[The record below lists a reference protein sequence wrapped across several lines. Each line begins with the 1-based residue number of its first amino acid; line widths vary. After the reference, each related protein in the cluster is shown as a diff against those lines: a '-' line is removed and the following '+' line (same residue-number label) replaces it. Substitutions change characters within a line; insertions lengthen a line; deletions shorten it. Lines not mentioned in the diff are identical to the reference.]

1 MRPSL
6 PSLPPALNALP
17 GPLLAA
23 LLLGVCTLGSAQA
36 AQRETQQETQQET
49 QRGPR
54 PGAAPVLE
62 VSEDGRDVIDRR
74 ARLLWPRCV
83 EGMHWNGKTCTGL
96 PELFT
101 HKQAQAL
108 AAERAKQE
116 GVRWRLPRVNE
127 MRRLISR
134 DIRPQGLSPELFPG
148 APRGWHW
155 TGTAAVNARPVN
167 PYNYS
172 NISGSAGTQLSA
184 QQAWAI
190 DLDSLE
196 TRPDMGRGNQLMVRL
211 VRPLPSAPPDEKA
224 EAPAR
229 PAPHRPDP
237 DEED

>member
-1 MRPSL
+1 
-6 PSLPPALNALP
+6 
-17 GPLLAA
+17 
-23 LLLGVCTLGSAQA
+23 
-36 AQRETQQETQQET
+36 
-49 QRGPR
+49 
-54 PGAAPVLE
+54 VLE

-108 AAERAKQE
+108 AAERAKQD

>member
-1 MRPSL
+1 M
-6 PSLPPALNALP
+6 
-17 GPLLAA
+17 
-23 LLLGVCTLGSAQA
+23 
-36 AQRETQQETQQET
+36 
-49 QRGPR
+49 
-54 PGAAPVLE
+54 
-62 VSEDGRDVIDRR
+62 
-74 ARLLWPRCV
+74 
-83 EGMHWNGKTCTGL
+83 
-96 PELFT
+96 
-101 HKQAQAL
+101 
-108 AAERAKQE
+108 
-116 GVRWRLPRVNE
+116 
-127 MRRLISR
+127 
-134 DIRPQGLSPELFPG
+134 
-148 APRGWHW
+148 
-155 TGTAAVNARPVN
+155 NARPVN

>member
-1 MRPSL
+1 MHSTTPLFL
-6 PSLPPALNALP
+6 PTLNALP
-17 GPLLAA
+17 RPLLAA
-23 LLLGVCTLGSAQA
+23 LLLGACMQ
-36 AQRETQQETQQET
+36 
-49 QRGPR
+49 GPAH
-54 PGAAPVLE
+54 AAPPQARGDAKAGATAMLE

-83 EGMHWNGKTCTGL
+83 EGMHWNGKTCAGL

-108 AAERAKQE
+108 AAERAKQD

-172 NISGSAGTQLSA
+172 NISGSAGTQLTA

-211 VRPLPSAPPDEKA
+211 VRPLPSAPPEEKA